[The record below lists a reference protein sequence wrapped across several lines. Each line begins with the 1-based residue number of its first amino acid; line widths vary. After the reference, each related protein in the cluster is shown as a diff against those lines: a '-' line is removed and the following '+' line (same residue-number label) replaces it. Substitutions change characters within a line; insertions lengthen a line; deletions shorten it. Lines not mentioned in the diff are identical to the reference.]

1 MRPGVNANQRDV
13 CRFDENAQWCRWRVV
28 GVGMIQI
35 REITVLIT
43 APKGGLLGEE
53 PNVSTLV
60 RYVMLH
66 LFCLSSEGCSFKRLD
81 HRAGPLT

>member
-13 CRFDENAQWCRWRVV
+13 CRFDENAQWCRLQLTS
-28 GVGMIQI
+28 VGMIQI

-53 PNVSTLV
+53 PNVSPLV
-60 RYVMLH
+60 RHVRLH
-66 LFCLSSEGCSFKRLD
+66 LFAS
-81 HRAGPLT
+81 AQAAAPLRG

>member
-1 MRPGVNANQRDV
+1 MRPGVNANQRLV
-13 CRFDENAQWCRWRVV
+13 CRFDENAQRCRSQVAGV
-28 GVGMIQI
+28 GVIQI

-60 RYVMLH
+60 RHVRLH
-66 LFCLSSEGCSFKRLD
+66 LFCLS
-81 HRAGPLT
+81 